1 MTPILKK
8 KKLHWLPVRHCIVYK
23 ILSLVYKAIN
33 GAVPCCISDLLNY
46 RTSER
51 TLRSSF
57 QHLLAT
63 PKARLKTCGERTFPV
78 AGPGLWNSIPLEL
91 RSSSSI
97 DIFKRHFK
105 TYLFKQVHNSL
116 QFYQM
121 INMFHYSEFF
131 NLFIPIYKCIFF
143 LFVPLFFQVFFLY
156 DLNVKH
162 HGQLVDW
169 RCINIFTIIIYNTC
183 TYDVRK
189 NSLTL
194 VTFLSSIQERRKRM
208 LVLVKALLGIENS

>member
-1 MTPILKK
+1 MKN
-8 KKLHWLPVRHCIVYK
+8 LPNP
-23 ILSLVYKAIN
+23 LSYLSMNPAVSLIQPNSIIN

-105 TYLFKQVHNSL
+105 TFPFKQASNSF

-121 INMFHYSEFF
+121 KNMFNYSEFF
-131 NLFIPIYKCIFF
+131 NLFIPIYKCVFF
-143 LFVPLFFQVFFLY
+143 LSFPLFFSFFM
-156 DLNVKH
+156 
-162 HGQLVDW
+162 
-169 RCINIFTIIIYNTC
+169 I
-183 TYDVRK
+183 
-189 NSLTL
+189 LT
-194 VTFLSSIQERRKRM
+194 
-208 LVLVKALLGIENS
+208 

>member
-8 KKLHWLPVRHCIVYK
+8 RKLLWLPVHHCIIYK
-23 ILSLVYKAIN
+23 ILLLVYKAIN

-78 AGPGLWNSIPLEL
+78 AGPGLWKSIPLEL

-105 TYLFKQVHNSL
+105 TFPFKQASNSF

-121 INMFHYSEFF
+121 INMFNYSEFF
-131 NLFIPIYKCIFF
+131 QFVYSHIQIYIFF
-143 LFVPLFFQVFFLY
+143 SFPLFFQFFFM
-156 DLNVKH
+156 
-162 HGQLVDW
+162 
-169 RCINIFTIIIYNTC
+169 I
-183 TYDVRK
+183 
-189 NSLTL
+189 
-194 VTFLSSIQERRKRM
+194 
-208 LVLVKALLGIENS
+208 

>member
-1 MTPILKK
+1 MTPILK

-46 RTSER
+46 RTSRR

-63 PKARLKTCGERTFPV
+63 PKARLKTCGERTFAV

-91 RSSSSI
+91 TSSSSI

-105 TYLFKQVHNSL
+105 TYPFKLAFNSF

-121 INMFHYSEFF
+121 KNMFNYSEFF
-131 NLFIPIYKCIFF
+131 NLFIPNIN
-143 LFVPLFFQVFFLY
+143 VFF
-156 DLNVKH
+156 
-162 HGQLVDW
+162 
-169 RCINIFTIIIYNTC
+169 
-183 TYDVRK
+183 
-189 NSLTL
+189 S
-194 VTFLSSIQERRKRM
+194 FLSPFFFSFFMI
-208 LVLVKALLGIENS
+208 LT

>member
-8 KKLHWLPVRHCIVYK
+8 RKLLWLPVHHCIIYK
-23 ILSLVYKAIN
+23 ILLLVYKAIN

-105 TYLFKQVHNSL
+105 TFPFKQASNSF

-121 INMFHYSEFF
+121 ITMFNYSEFF
-131 NLFIPIYKCIFF
+131 QFVYSHIQIYFF
-143 LFVPLFFQVFFLY
+143 FSFPLFFQVFFM
-156 DLNVKH
+156 
-162 HGQLVDW
+162 
-169 RCINIFTIIIYNTC
+169 I
-183 TYDVRK
+183 
-189 NSLTL
+189 
-194 VTFLSSIQERRKRM
+194 
-208 LVLVKALLGIENS
+208 

>member
-1 MTPILKK
+1 MKN
-8 KKLHWLPVRHCIVYK
+8 LPNP
-23 ILSLVYKAIN
+23 LSYLSMNPAVSLIQPNSIIN

-63 PKARLKTCGERTFPV
+63 PKVRLKTCGERTFAV

-105 TYLFKQVHNSL
+105 TYPFKQASNSF

-121 INMFHYSEFF
+121 INIFNYSEFF
-131 NLFIPIYKCIFF
+131 QFVYSYIEIYNFFFSF
-143 LFVPLFFQVFFLY
+143 LFL
-156 DLNVKH
+156 
-162 HGQLVDW
+162 
-169 RCINIFTIIIYNTC
+169 
-183 TYDVRK
+183 
-189 NSLTL
+189 
-194 VTFLSSIQERRKRM
+194 
-208 LVLVKALLGIENS
+208 ALL

>member
-8 KKLHWLPVRHCIVYK
+8 KLHWLPIRHCIVYK
-23 ILSLVYKAIN
+23 ILPLVYKAIN

-105 TYLFKQVHNSL
+105 TYLFKQASNSF

-121 INMFHYSEFF
+121 INMFNYSESF
-131 NLFIPIYKCIFF
+131 
-143 LFVPLFFQVFFLY
+143 PLFFSFFY

-162 HGQLVDW
+162 HGQLVVW
-169 RCINIFTIIIYNTC
+169 RCIKIYLPLSFIIHALMTSGKNT
-183 TYDVRK
+183 
-189 NSLTL
+189 LTL

-208 LVLVKALLGIENS
+208 LVLVKASLGIENS

>member
-1 MTPILKK
+1 MKN
-8 KKLHWLPVRHCIVYK
+8 LPNP
-23 ILSLVYKAIN
+23 LSYLSMNPAVSLIQPNSIIN

-78 AGPGLWNSIPLEL
+78 AGLGLWNSIPLEL

-97 DIFKRHFK
+97 DIFKRQFK
-105 TYLFKQVHNSL
+105 SYPFKQASNSF

-121 INMFHYSEFF
+121 INIFNYSEFF
-131 NLFIPIYKCIFF
+131 QFVYSYIEIYNFFFSF
-143 LFVPLFFQVFFLY
+143 LFL
-156 DLNVKH
+156 
-162 HGQLVDW
+162 
-169 RCINIFTIIIYNTC
+169 
-183 TYDVRK
+183 
-189 NSLTL
+189 
-194 VTFLSSIQERRKRM
+194 
-208 LVLVKALLGIENS
+208 ALL

>member
-1 MTPILKK
+1 MKN
-8 KKLHWLPVRHCIVYK
+8 LPNP
-23 ILSLVYKAIN
+23 LSYLSMNPAVSLIQPNSIIN

-105 TYLFKQVHNSL
+105 TYPFKQASNSF

-121 INMFHYSEFF
+121 INIFNYSEFYQF
-131 NLFIPIYKCIFF
+131 VYSYIEIYNFFFSF
-143 LFVPLFFQVFFLY
+143 LFL
-156 DLNVKH
+156 
-162 HGQLVDW
+162 
-169 RCINIFTIIIYNTC
+169 
-183 TYDVRK
+183 
-189 NSLTL
+189 
-194 VTFLSSIQERRKRM
+194 
-208 LVLVKALLGIENS
+208 ALL

>member
-1 MTPILKK
+1 MKN
-8 KKLHWLPVRHCIVYK
+8 LPNP
-23 ILSLVYKAIN
+23 LSYLSMNPAVSLIQPNSIIN

-97 DIFKRHFK
+97 NIFKRHFK
-105 TYLFKQVHNSL
+105 TYPFKQASKSF

-121 INMFHYSEFF
+121 INILNYSEFF
-131 NLFIPIYKCIFF
+131 QFVYSYIEIYNFFFSF
-143 LFVPLFFQVFFLY
+143 LFL
-156 DLNVKH
+156 
-162 HGQLVDW
+162 
-169 RCINIFTIIIYNTC
+169 
-183 TYDVRK
+183 
-189 NSLTL
+189 
-194 VTFLSSIQERRKRM
+194 
-208 LVLVKALLGIENS
+208 ALL

>member
-1 MTPILKK
+1 MTPILK

-97 DIFKRHFK
+97 DSFKRHFK
-105 TYLFKQVHNSL
+105 PYLFKQAYNSFQFCCRFSFSAERNANTKATEYVH
-116 QFYQM
+116 
-121 INMFHYSEFF
+121 
-131 NLFIPIYKCIFF
+131 
-143 LFVPLFFQVFFLY
+143 
-156 DLNVKH
+156 
-162 HGQLVDW
+162 
-169 RCINIFTIIIYNTC
+169 
-183 TYDVRK
+183 
-189 NSLTL
+189 
-194 VTFLSSIQERRKRM
+194 SSTRPSGSKG
-208 LVLVKALLGIENS
+208 K

>member
-1 MTPILKK
+1 MVYRSIYFQDCNPFKIQQLELLHVLGYWSYDPNPKK

-23 ILSLVYKAIN
+23 ILPLVYKAIN

-97 DIFKRHFK
+97 DIFKRHLK
-105 TYLFKQVHNSL
+105 TCPFKQASNS
-116 QFYQM
+116 F
-121 INMFHYSEFF
+121 
-131 NLFIPIYKCIFF
+131 
-143 LFVPLFFQVFFLY
+143 
-156 DLNVKH
+156 
-162 HGQLVDW
+162 
-169 RCINIFTIIIYNTC
+169 
-183 TYDVRK
+183 
-189 NSLTL
+189 
-194 VTFLSSIQERRKRM
+194 
-208 LVLVKALLGIENS
+208 